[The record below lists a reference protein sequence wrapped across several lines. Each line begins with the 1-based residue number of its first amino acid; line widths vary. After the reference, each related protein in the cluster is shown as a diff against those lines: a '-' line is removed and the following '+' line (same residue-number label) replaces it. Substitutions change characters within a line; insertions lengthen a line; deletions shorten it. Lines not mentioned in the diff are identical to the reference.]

1 MNRILNKI
9 FSNAEL
15 FLPLLLLLATGS
27 AIVGAL
33 LSQYVWGFNPCNL
46 CIFQRIP
53 YYIIIALSILAI
65 FLRKKPTSVIILICF
80 CIIGFLAEIGIAGFH
95 VGVEQKWWPGTESC
109 GGGDVASSIEALRA
123 QIMGAPISRCDD
135 PSFYF
140 LGITMAA
147 WNLIYSLFLLIFTLY
162 SLKRVVKNRKNL
174 SGDFSK
180 SK

>member
-1 MNRILNKI
+1 MSKILNKI

-15 FLPLLLLLATGS
+15 FLPLIFLLATGS
-27 AIVGAL
+27 AIIGAL

-53 YYIIIALSILAI
+53 YYVIIALSILAI
-65 FLRKKPTSVIILICF
+65 LLRSKQTSLMLLLGF
-80 CIIGFLAEIGIAGFH
+80 CIIAFVAEIGIAGFH
-95 VGVEQKWWPGTESC
+95 VGVEQKWWTGTESC

-147 WNLIYSLFLLIFTLY
+147 WNFIYSIGLLIFTIY
-162 SLKRVVKNRKNL
+162 SLKRVIKNRKA
-174 SGDFSK
+174 SSK
-180 SK
+180 NVS